1 MGRDP
6 SPRHPFPAQECEA
19 MTTTSPDWADE
30 KAREVLC
37 HHEHPFAERVAQAL
51 RDRDREA
58 YGRGAA
64 DENARIFHTNEFGS
78 GSTAIPTSEKQ
89 ESVE

>member
-1 MGRDP
+1 MD
-6 SPRHPFPAQECEA
+6 
-19 MTTTSPDWADE
+19 DWDDF
-30 KAREVLC
+30 L
-37 HHEHPFAERVAQAL
+37 AEIAQAL

-58 YGRGAA
+58 YERGAT